1 MKSCPSRPKVV
12 QAPDSAHLVS
22 LDRRAPCLA
31 PAPLDL
37 NERALKLTHSP
48 KGKNNYSHS
57 PQANPRTKTQTQATS
72 TNA

>member
-48 KGKNNYSHS
+48 KGENHKLS
-57 PQANPRTKTQTQATS
+57 PTGQPEKQAQTEATS
-72 TNA
+72 ANA

>member
-1 MKSCPSRPKVV
+1 MKSCQSRPKVV

-48 KGKNNYSHS
+48 KGQKPRNS
-57 PQANPRTKTQTQATS
+57 PTGQTEKQAQTRATS
-72 TNA
+72 ANA